1 MQLSPPPCSMKNTK
15 NKTDRL
21 RYNNIAVFMITEEQF
36 AAIKRL
42 IVSENCMI
50 DRFEH
55 YVSEIKEPQLKED
68 MQKLTAALKNQRSGL
83 LTSLEDNNGN

>member
-1 MQLSPPPCSMKNTK
+1 
-15 NKTDRL
+15 
-21 RYNNIAVFMITEEQF
+21 MITEEQF

-50 DRFEH
+50 DGFEH

-83 LTSLEDNNGN
+83 LISLEDNNGN

>member
-1 MQLSPPPCSMKNTK
+1 
-15 NKTDRL
+15 
-21 RYNNIAVFMITEEQF
+21 MITEEQF

-55 YVSEIKEPQLKED
+55 YVSEIKEPQLNED
-68 MQKLTAALKNQRSGL
+68 MQNLTAALKNQRSGL

>member
-1 MQLSPPPCSMKNTK
+1 
-15 NKTDRL
+15 
-21 RYNNIAVFMITEEQF
+21 MITEEQF

-55 YVSEIKEPQLKED
+55 YVSEIKEPRLKED

>member
-1 MQLSPPPCSMKNTK
+1 
-15 NKTDRL
+15 
-21 RYNNIAVFMITEEQF
+21 MITEEQF

-50 DRFEH
+50 DRFER

-83 LTSLEDNNGN
+83 LTSLEDNNVN

>member
-1 MQLSPPPCSMKNTK
+1 
-15 NKTDRL
+15 
-21 RYNNIAVFMITEEQF
+21 MITEEQF

-55 YVSEIKEPQLKED
+55 YVSEIKEPQLKD
-68 MQKLTAALKNQRSGL
+68 CL
-83 LTSLEDNNGN
+83 LYTSPSPRDS

>member
-1 MQLSPPPCSMKNTK
+1 
-15 NKTDRL
+15 
-21 RYNNIAVFMITEEQF
+21 MITEEQF

-55 YVSEIKEPQLKED
+55 YVSEIKEPQ
-68 MQKLTAALKNQRSGL
+68 KLTAALKNQRSGL

>member
-1 MQLSPPPCSMKNTK
+1 
-15 NKTDRL
+15 
-21 RYNNIAVFMITEEQF
+21 MITEEQF

-68 MQKLTAALKNQRSGL
+68 MQKLTAALKNQR
-83 LTSLEDNNGN
+83 

>member
-1 MQLSPPPCSMKNTK
+1 
-15 NKTDRL
+15 
-21 RYNNIAVFMITEEQF
+21 MITEEQF

-55 YVSEIKEPQLKED
+55 YVSEIKELQLKED

>member
-1 MQLSPPPCSMKNTK
+1 
-15 NKTDRL
+15 
-21 RYNNIAVFMITEEQF
+21 MITEEQF

-68 MQKLTAALKNQRSGL
+68 MQKLTALKNQRSGL

>member
-1 MQLSPPPCSMKNTK
+1 
-15 NKTDRL
+15 
-21 RYNNIAVFMITEEQF
+21 MITEEQF

-55 YVSEIKEPQLKED
+55 YVSEIKEPQLNED

>member
-1 MQLSPPPCSMKNTK
+1 
-15 NKTDRL
+15 
-21 RYNNIAVFMITEEQF
+21 MITEEQF

-55 YVSEIKEPQLKED
+55 YVSEIKEPQQKEEIQNLTPPLK
-68 MQKLTAALKNQRSGL
+68 KHRTGL

>member
-1 MQLSPPPCSMKNTK
+1 
-15 NKTDRL
+15 
-21 RYNNIAVFMITEEQF
+21 MITEEQF

-55 YVSEIKEPQLKED
+55 YVSEIKEPLLKED

>member
-1 MQLSPPPCSMKNTK
+1 
-15 NKTDRL
+15 
-21 RYNNIAVFMITEEQF
+21 MITEEQF

-50 DRFEH
+50 DRFDH
-55 YVSEIKEPQLKED
+55 YVSEIKETQLKED

>member
-1 MQLSPPPCSMKNTK
+1 
-15 NKTDRL
+15 
-21 RYNNIAVFMITEEQF
+21 MITEEQF

-55 YVSEIKEPQLKED
+55 YVSEIK
-68 MQKLTAALKNQRSGL
+68 AAAKGRYAKAYSGFEK
-83 LTSLEDNNGN
+83 SAFRVAHKSGG

>member
-1 MQLSPPPCSMKNTK
+1 
-15 NKTDRL
+15 
-21 RYNNIAVFMITEEQF
+21 MITEEQF

-68 MQKLTAALKNQRSGL
+68 MQKLTAVSYTH
-83 LTSLEDNNGN
+83 LTLPTTPYV

>member
-1 MQLSPPPCSMKNTK
+1 
-15 NKTDRL
+15 
-21 RYNNIAVFMITEEQF
+21 MITEEQF

-68 MQKLTAALKNQRSGL
+68 MQKLSSFEKSAFRVAHKSG
-83 LTSLEDNNGN
+83 G

>member
-1 MQLSPPPCSMKNTK
+1 
-15 NKTDRL
+15 
-21 RYNNIAVFMITEEQF
+21 MITEEQF

-68 MQKLTAALKNQRSGL
+68 QRSGL

>member
-1 MQLSPPPCSMKNTK
+1 
-15 NKTDRL
+15 
-21 RYNNIAVFMITEEQF
+21 MITEEQF

-55 YVSEIKEPQLKED
+55 YVSEITLP
-68 MQKLTAALKNQRSGL
+68 ALLPNKCVPSAL
-83 LTSLEDNNGN
+83 

>member
-1 MQLSPPPCSMKNTK
+1 
-15 NKTDRL
+15 
-21 RYNNIAVFMITEEQF
+21 MITEEQF

-42 IVSENCMI
+42 IVSEKCMI

-55 YVSEIKEPQLKED
+55 YGREIKEPQLKED

>member
-1 MQLSPPPCSMKNTK
+1 
-15 NKTDRL
+15 
-21 RYNNIAVFMITEEQF
+21 MITEEQF

-50 DRFEH
+50 DRFVH

>member
-1 MQLSPPPCSMKNTK
+1 
-15 NKTDRL
+15 
-21 RYNNIAVFMITEEQF
+21 MITEEQF

-50 DRFEH
+50 DRFDN
-55 YVSEIKEPQLKED
+55 YLLFIIVSEIKEPQLKED

>member
-1 MQLSPPPCSMKNTK
+1 
-15 NKTDRL
+15 
-21 RYNNIAVFMITEEQF
+21 MITEEQF

-68 MQKLTAALKNQRSGL
+68 MQKLTAVCRSTASSVKSRSRNLQPRAYGVSGL
-83 LTSLEDNNGN
+83 QSKQWLPTNSLRLTAGP

>member
-1 MQLSPPPCSMKNTK
+1 
-15 NKTDRL
+15 
-21 RYNNIAVFMITEEQF
+21 MITEEQF

-50 DRFEH
+50 ARIEH
-55 YVSEIKEPQLKED
+55 YVSEIKEPQLTAD
-68 MQKLTAALKNQRSGL
+68 MQKLSAALKNQRSGL

>member
-1 MQLSPPPCSMKNTK
+1 
-15 NKTDRL
+15 
-21 RYNNIAVFMITEEQF
+21 MITEEQF

-68 MQKLTAALKNQRSGL
+68 MHSGFEK
-83 LTSLEDNNGN
+83 SAFRVAHKSGG

>member
-1 MQLSPPPCSMKNTK
+1 
-15 NKTDRL
+15 
-21 RYNNIAVFMITEEQF
+21 MITVEQF

-50 DRFEH
+50 VSFEH

>member
-1 MQLSPPPCSMKNTK
+1 MQLSPPPCSM
-15 NKTDRL
+15 
-21 RYNNIAVFMITEEQF
+21 
-36 AAIKRL
+36 IKRL
-42 IVSENCMI
+42 IVSEKCMI

>member
-1 MQLSPPPCSMKNTK
+1 
-15 NKTDRL
+15 
-21 RYNNIAVFMITEEQF
+21 MITEEQF

-50 DRFEH
+50 DRFEL

>member
-1 MQLSPPPCSMKNTK
+1 
-15 NKTDRL
+15 
-21 RYNNIAVFMITEEQF
+21 MITEEQF

-42 IVSENCMI
+42 IVSEKCMI

-68 MQKLTAALKNQRSGL
+68 MQKAYSGFEK
-83 LTSLEDNNGN
+83 SAFRVAHKSGG

>member
-1 MQLSPPPCSMKNTK
+1 
-15 NKTDRL
+15 
-21 RYNNIAVFMITEEQF
+21 MITEEQF

-55 YVSEIKEPQLKED
+55 YVSEIKEP
-68 MQKLTAALKNQRSGL
+68 RSEEH
-83 LTSLEDNNGN
+83 TSELQSR

>member
-1 MQLSPPPCSMKNTK
+1 
-15 NKTDRL
+15 
-21 RYNNIAVFMITEEQF
+21 MITEEQF

-55 YVSEIKEPQLKED
+55 YVSEIKELQLKED

-83 LTSLEDNNGN
+83 LTSLEDNNVN

>member
-1 MQLSPPPCSMKNTK
+1 
-15 NKTDRL
+15 
-21 RYNNIAVFMITEEQF
+21 MITEEQF
-36 AAIKRL
+36 AAVKRL

-50 DRFEH
+50 NRFEY

>member
-1 MQLSPPPCSMKNTK
+1 
-15 NKTDRL
+15 
-21 RYNNIAVFMITEEQF
+21 MITEEQF

-55 YVSEIKEPQLKED
+55 YVSEIKEPEPMED